1 MKVIILFILL
11 FSIALGVNRPLETSS
26 KSTSTQNKQLQNEKN
41 LDIAKNIED
50 ISAQIVSINKKIS
63 SSNSIWLKKYT
74 NFATYNQIY
83 EEIEEIKKELRNL
96 KNSKNLDLL
105 KMNTLSH
112 RLETLERQEE
122 LLDEYK
128 TNPFKELIEKP
139 QIDNIPVVSN
149 PIAIIGGISFIKG
162 LDAQKTILKNSQK
175 SLEII
180 LEDLDHKYSL
190 LQELSSLDK
199 SKDTIQK
206 LYQTQTKR
214 LELQSAQ
221 NILLTTIDI
230 YSKDADDAKSR
241 LQALI
246 KTQIFKLIY
255 IGLAIV
261 LSVGFALGLK
271 VFVRRYIHDNERAY
285 TASKIIN
292 FFNIS
297 IIILILLFAYLENVT
312 YLVAV
317 LGFASAGLAIAMK
330 DLFMSILGWFV
341 IIIGG
346 SVHVGDRIRVNKDG
360 SVYVGDVL
368 DISILRI
375 TMHEDVTLTTY
386 LQNRRAGRIIFI
398 PNNYIFTTMFAN
410 YTHGGMK
417 TVWDGIDFTIT
428 FDSNY
433 KKALAIASDI
443 ATKYS
448 RGYTEITRKQMNKM
462 RDKYSLRNS
471 NVEPK
476 TFSIIENN
484 GIKISVWYQT
494 NAYATLTLRSTISTE
509 IIENI
514 LNESDIFIAY
524 TTTKLVKDGSDGF
537 GNKVIKAQNLP
548 PEEED

>member
-1 MKVIILFILL
+1 MKVTILFILL

-50 ISAQIVSINKKIS
+50 INAQIVSINKKIS

-162 LDAQKTILKNSQK
+162 LDAQKAILKNSQK